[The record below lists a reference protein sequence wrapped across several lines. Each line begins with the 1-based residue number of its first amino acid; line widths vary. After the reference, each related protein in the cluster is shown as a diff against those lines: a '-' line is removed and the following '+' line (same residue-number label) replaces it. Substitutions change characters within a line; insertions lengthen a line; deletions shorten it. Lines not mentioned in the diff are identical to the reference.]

1 MAEIV
6 SVNVSCDNLHSDPVW
21 QQRDILSVER
31 KNDGSYRFSNW
42 YTEIP
47 NEFHL
52 YHERFPENALRA
64 VVEILHKQEKGTND
78 SEKPLSGALWK
89 FRVVYDDGSEKTCCY
104 SIESGYMK
112 DGHLLKMYMT
122 FNEFSGDYYST
133 PPECL
138 PSTCWHQCWCYGLTL
153 SVVREMCRKKKVN
166 LYTLYDMVL
175 WDTYDDSDGYYN
187 AMIEVTDDGSR
198 IFDDWGDGHPHKK
211 PLLLDADGYIKDPS
225 RIPLMTILQKNN
237 VRVIHDFSKGL
248 YML

>member
-1 MAEIV
+1 MAGIV

-31 KNDGSYRFSNW
+31 MNDGSYRFSNW

-52 YHERFPENALRA
+52 YHERFPENAFCTT
-64 VVEILHKQEKGTND
+64 VEIIHKLENETND
-78 SEKPLSGALWK
+78 GEKNSSNTSWN
-89 FRVVYDDGSEKTCCY
+89 FRVAYDDGSEKNSCY
-104 SIESGYMK
+104 SIGNEYKGDGWLLRKYM
-112 DGHLLKMYMT
+112 D
-122 FNEFSGDYYST
+122 FSEFLGDYNSK
-133 PPECL
+133 PPERL
-138 PSTCWHQCWCYGLTL
+138 QGTFWRQCWCSDFTI
-153 SVVREMCRKKKVN
+153 SVVRDICRKKEVG

-187 AMIEVTDDGSR
+187 AMIEVTDDEAR
-198 IFDDWGDGHPHKK
+198 IFDDWCDGYPHKK

-237 VRVIHDFSKGL
+237 VRVIHSFSKGL

>member
-1 MAEIV
+1 MAEIR
-6 SVNVSCDNLHSDPVW
+6 SVNVFWNDPDINPFW
-21 QQRDILSVER
+21 RKRHILSVE
-31 KNDGSYRFSNW
+31 KSKDSYRFSNW

-52 YHERFPENALRA
+52 YHEHFPKNAFHA
-64 VVEILHKQEKGTND
+64 VVEIFHKLE
-78 SEKPLSGALWK
+78 SGKYYSDKSSFIEPWI
-89 FRVVYDDGSEKTCCY
+89 FQVVFDDGSEKKETY
-104 SIESGYMK
+104 SIGSEFLEVIIPLKEYM
-112 DGHLLKMYMT
+112 D
-122 FNEFSGDYYST
+122 FSEFLGDYYST
-133 PPECL
+133 PPERL
-138 PSTCWHQCWCYGLTL
+138 QGTFWRQCWCSDLTI
-153 SVVREMCRKKKVN
+153 SVVRDICRKKEVG

-237 VRVIHDFSKGL
+237 VRVIHDFSAGL